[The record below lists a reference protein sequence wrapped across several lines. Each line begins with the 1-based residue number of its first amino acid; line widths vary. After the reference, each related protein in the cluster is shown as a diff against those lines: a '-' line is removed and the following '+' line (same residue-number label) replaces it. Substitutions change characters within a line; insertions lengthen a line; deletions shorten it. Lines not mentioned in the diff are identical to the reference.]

1 MASPLRAWLK
11 GRQPGV
17 IDWVPHLPGHSFP
30 VKLWLTGVQVDKGTL
45 STERYILP
53 LCLPGREPRELGR
66 GKNSQKG
73 PHKVP

>member
-1 MASPLRAWLK
+1 M

-17 IDWVPHLPGHSFP
+17 TDWVPHLPGHSFP
-30 VKLWLTGVQVDKGTL
+30 VKLWLTGAQVDKGTL
-45 STERYILP
+45 STERYILL
-53 LCLPGREPRELGR
+53 LCLPGRGPCELGPRELGR